1 MSSTPP
7 RVVIVAG
14 MHRAGTSAVARSLAA
29 LGFDLGPRLMSA
41 DIRMNA
47 RGFFEDIDIVARND
61 ALLALQGADWKS
73 VALLDR
79 VDWRVERFEQT
90 RADARAL
97 LVSRLTAQATF
108 AWKDPRVPRLLPF
121 WQEILASEGVGE
133 GYVIAVRHPRAV
145 IASLTARDALDPRRS
160 AWLWLTHL
168 ACALAYTQDRPR
180 VIVDYDRLLAQPDHE
195 LARIARA
202 FGVADADATN
212 LREFRDGF
220 LSADLRHAHFAPGD
234 VAADEWPPLVA
245 EAHALAQRLARDDIE
260 IGSLQARDAI
270 AALWAGVRAFAPLLD
285 YTGSVEA
292 SADQVARLEGELAW
306 AREAL
311 AAASRY
317 NQDLVATIA
326 QKDNDYAA
334 ERDAA
339 QAAIATATTYSTSL
353 REALTHVETELAT
366 TRRAVSRVASTRAGR
381 ALLRWLGRGR
391 VN

>member
-79 VDWRVERFEQT
+79 VDWRAQRFEQT

-97 LVSRLTAQATF
+97 LASRLTAQATF

-180 VIVDYDRLLAQPDHE
+180 VIVDYDRLLAQPDRE
-195 LARIARA
+195 VARIARA
-202 FGVADADATN
+202 FGVPDADPAR
-212 LREFRDGF
+212 LREFGEGF
-220 LSADLRHAHFAPGD
+220 LSADLRHAHFAPDD
-234 VAADEWPPLVA
+234 VASEEWPPLVA
-245 EAHALAQRLARDDIE
+245 EAHALAQRLARDDLDVASPQ
-260 IGSLQARDAI
+260 GRDAI
-270 AALWAGVRAFAPLLD
+270 ARLWAAVRGYAPLLE
-285 YTGSVEA
+285 YAGGVEA
-292 SADQVARLEGELAW
+292 DADQVPRLEGELAW

-311 AAASRY
+311 SAAESY
-317 NQDLVATIA
+317 NRDLVATIA
-326 QKDNDYAA
+326 LKDKHYVDAQDGA
-334 ERDAA
+334 KVVLDAA
-339 QAAIATATTYSTSL
+339 NVDRTNLRAALKRI
-353 REALTHVETELAT
+353 ETELES
-366 TRRAVSRVASTRAGR
+366 TRRAVSRIASTRAGR
-381 ALLRWLGRGR
+381 VLLRWLGR
-391 VN
+391 

>member
-1 MSSTPP
+1 
-7 RVVIVAG
+7 
-14 MHRAGTSAVARSLAA
+14 
-29 LGFDLGPRLMSA
+29 
-41 DIRMNA
+41 
-47 RGFFEDIDIVARND
+47 
-61 ALLALQGADWKS
+61 
-73 VALLDR
+73 
-79 VDWRVERFEQT
+79 
-90 RADARAL
+90 
-97 LVSRLTAQATF
+97 
-108 AWKDPRVPRLLPF
+108 
-121 WQEILASEGVGE
+121 
-133 GYVIAVRHPRAV
+133 
-145 IASLTARDALDPRRS
+145 
-160 AWLWLTHL
+160 
-168 ACALAYTQDRPR
+168 
-180 VIVDYDRLLAQPDHE
+180 
-195 LARIARA
+195 
-202 FGVADADATN
+202 
-212 LREFRDGF
+212 
-220 LSADLRHAHFAPGD
+220 LRHAHFAPGD

-334 ERDAA
+334 GRDAA

-353 REALTHVETELAT
+353 REALTHVETELAA